1 MIVCGLTGGIGSG
14 KSTVSALLA
23 ERGAVIVDADAIVRE
38 LQQPGMPLLD
48 VLAERFG
55 SAIVD
60 VDGVLDR
67 SALAAVAFV
76 DAESVA
82 DLNAIVH
89 PAVHTEINRRLA
101 DHAATDAVVVL
112 DIPLLEERGR
122 YGMQAV
128 VVVDADPVVAVARL
142 VEQRGMDRTDAERR
156 FAAQLSRKDRRAL
169 ADRVIDNSG
178 DRDALDSQVDEVW
191 AWMRALKPRSDE
203 RSSDL
208 GPQGG

>member
-14 KSTVSALLA
+14 KSTVSAMLA
-23 ERGAVIVDADAIVRE
+23 ERGAVIVDADLIVRE
-38 LQQPGMPLLD
+38 LQQPGTPLLD

-89 PAVHTEINRRLA
+89 PAVRAEINRRLA
-101 DHAATDAVVVL
+101 ELAATDSVVVI

-122 YGMQAV
+122 YGMQAI
-128 VVVDADPVVAVARL
+128 VVVDVDPVVAVARL

-156 FAAQLSRKDRRAL
+156 VAAQMSRKERRAL
-169 ADRVIDNSG
+169 ADRIIDNSG
-178 DRDALDSQVDEVW
+178 DREALTTQVDDVW
-191 AWMRALKPRSDE
+191 AWMNTLEPIGAGE
-203 RSSDL
+203 
-208 GPQGG
+208 